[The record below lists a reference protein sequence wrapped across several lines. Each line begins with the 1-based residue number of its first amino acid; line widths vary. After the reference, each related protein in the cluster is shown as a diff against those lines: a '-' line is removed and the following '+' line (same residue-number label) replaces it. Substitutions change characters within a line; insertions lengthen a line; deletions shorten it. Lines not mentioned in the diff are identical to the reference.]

1 MMRSWACVSGGNR
14 TRSQLQLTSMP
25 TEIKAMRVLKAASL
39 LYFWRPL
46 AMSLF
51 FTCVMKKKLRT
62 ASLAPIKILVIYYP

>member
-1 MMRSWACVSGGNR
+1 
-14 TRSQLQLTSMP
+14 MP

-62 ASLAPIKILVIYYP
+62 ASLAPIKILVIYHP